1 MQVQAPPLR
10 SRKRFTTQPLWA
22 DEESLETK
30 DFRSWFTKWKKPGKR
45 GGRDG
50 RNEEKR
56 EENGREVQ
64 GKNIEVNHTREG
76 KENTRGQDARREESF
91 RAFACFHT
99 CYWSLVP

>member
-1 MQVQAPPLR
+1 MK
-10 SRKRFTTQPLWA
+10 SLWKPRTS
-22 DEESLETK
+22 EVGSPNG
-30 DFRSWFTKWKKPGKR
+30 RRPGKR

-64 GKNIEVNHTREG
+64 GKNIEMNHTREG
-76 KENTRGQDARREESF
+76 KENTRGQDARIEESF
-91 RAFACFHT
+91 RAFTCFHT